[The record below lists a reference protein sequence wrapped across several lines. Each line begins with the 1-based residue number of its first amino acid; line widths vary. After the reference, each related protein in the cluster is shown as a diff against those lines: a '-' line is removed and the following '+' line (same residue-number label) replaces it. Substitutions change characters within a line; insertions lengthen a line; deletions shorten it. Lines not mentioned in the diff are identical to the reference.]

1 MTREAAVWQTL
12 AEVGIVSGEMPP
24 SDARTAWYVRALLG
38 FGGWLAAGFLLAFTF
53 AAFAF
58 VAASPAAAAVLGLG
72 MIAGAAK
79 ALSARSG
86 NPFIVQMG
94 LATSF
99 AGQALFIYGITRTID
114 HAQTVAFAVA
124 MFEATLAVFVRHAVH
139 RLCCA
144 AATGLAL
151 AIALTLS
158 GAHYL
163 SVGLLAAIVAA
174 AWLNEFAW
182 ATSASTVR
190 PIAYGVTLALLVLVQ
205 GTWFLQLQAYQL
217 ARLGTLEWFPR
228 WLGSALPAIVLVA
241 VAVRLLQRWRR
252 PLGDRDAIVTIG
264 VTVAIGAASFAA
276 PGVAAAMMV
285 VLLGFANGNR
295 ILMAIGVAAL
305 LSYVS
310 AYYYQLE
317 TTLLVK
323 SVALSVTGATLLLA
337 RWMIARWCLTE
348 QELEASGA

>member
-1 MTREAAVWQTL
+1 MTREAAAWQTL
-12 AEVGIVSGEMPP
+12 AEAGIVSGEMPP

-38 FGGWLAAGFLLAFTF
+38 FGGWLAAGFLVAFTF

-58 VAASPAAAAVLGLG
+58 VVASPAASAVLGLG
-72 MIAGAAK
+72 MVAGAAK
-79 ALSARSG
+79 ILSAHPGS
-86 NPFIVQMG
+86 PFIVQMG

-99 AGQALFIYGITRTID
+99 AGQALFFVGVEQAID
-114 HAQTVAFAVA
+114 HPQTVAFVVA
-124 MFEATLAVFVRHAVH
+124 IFEAALAVFVRHTVH

-144 AATGLAL
+144 TAAGVAL
-151 AIALTLS
+151 AIALTFA

-182 ATSASTVR
+182 AASASTVR
-190 PIAYGVTLALLVLVQ
+190 PIAYGVTLALVLVQ
-205 GTWFLQLQAYQL
+205 GTWFVQLPPYQL
-217 ARLGTLEWFPR
+217 ARFGTFEWFPR

-241 VAVRLLQRWRR
+241 VAVRLLHRWQR

-264 VTVAIGAASFAA
+264 VTAAIGAASFAA
-276 PGVAAAMMV
+276 PGVAAAMMI

-310 AYYYQLE
+310 MYYYQLE

-337 RWMIARWCLTE
+337 RWMVARWFLTDPE
-348 QELEASGA
+348 VEVSGT

>member
-12 AEVGIVSGEMPP
+12 AEAGMVSGEMPR

-38 FGGWLAAGFLLAFTF
+38 FGGWLAAGFLVAFTF

-58 VAASPAAAAVLGLG
+58 VVASPAAAVVLGLG

-79 ALSARSG
+79 ALSAHPGS
-86 NPFIVQMG
+86 PFIVQMA
-94 LATSF
+94 LASSF
-99 AGQALFIYGITRTID
+99 AGQALFIYGIAEIID
-114 HAQTVAFAVA
+114 GLQAAAFVVA
-124 MFEATLAVFVRHAVH
+124 MFEATLAVFVRHTVH

-144 AATGLAL
+144 TAAGIAL

-158 GAHYL
+158 GAHFL
-163 SVGLLAAIVAA
+163 SVGLLAAIVAT
-174 AWLNEFAW
+174 AWLNEFGW

-190 PIAYGVTLALLVLVQ
+190 PIAYGVTLTLVLVQ
-205 GTWFLQLQAYQL
+205 GTWFAQEGL
-217 ARLGTLEWFPR
+217 RLLVRSGTPEWFPR

-241 VAVRLLQRWRR
+241 VAVRLLQRWQR
-252 PLGDRDAIVTIG
+252 PLGDRDAMVTIG
-264 VTVAIGAASFAA
+264 VTAAIGAASFAA
-276 PGVAAAMMV
+276 PGVAVAMMV

-295 ILMAIGVAAL
+295 ILMAIGVTAL

-317 TTLLVK
+317 TTLLAK

-337 RWMIARWCLTE
+337 RWTLARWFLTDPE
-348 QELEASGA
+348 VEVSGA

>member
-1 MTREAAVWQTL
+1 MTREAAVWRTL
-12 AEVGIVSGEMPP
+12 ADAGIVSGEMPP

-38 FGGWLAAGFLLAFTF
+38 FGGWLAAGFLIAFAF

-58 VAASPAAAAVLGLG
+58 VVASPAAAVVLGLG

-79 ALSARSG
+79 ALSARPGS
-86 NPFIVQMG
+86 PFIVQMG

-99 AGQALFIYGITRTID
+99 AGQALFIFGIAETID
-114 HAQTVAFAVA
+114 RPTAAAFVVAI
-124 MFEATLAVFVRHAVH
+124 FEAALAVLVRHTVH
-139 RLCCA
+139 RFCCA
-144 AATGLAL
+144 AGAGLAL
-151 AIALTLS
+151 AIALTLA

-163 SVGLLAAIVAA
+163 SVGLLAGMVAT

-190 PIAYGVTLALLVLVQ
+190 PIAHGITLALVLVQ
-205 GTWFLQLQAYQL
+205 GTWFMQLQPYQL
-217 ARLGTLEWFPR
+217 ARFGTFEWFPR
-228 WLGSALPAIVLVA
+228 WLGSALPAIVLIA
-241 VAVRLLQRWRR
+241 VAVRLLRRGQR

-285 VLLGFANGNR
+285 LLLGFANGNR

-323 SVALSVTGATLLLA
+323 SVALGVTGFTLLLA
-337 RWMIARWCLTE
+337 RWTLARWFLTDPE
-348 QELEASGA
+348 VEVSGT